1 VFDTFLLR
9 ACTTSQGVYERA
21 FQLSPVAKSHP
32 NAAEVYVQHR
42 IQANNLAYKAKDKR
56 PSFEVTIE
64 DIYKYFPFRL
74 FGLDSSAKQSLIDAE
89 FQAELDL
96 CRVNEEVLRLYR
108 REQNA
113 GHRVGFISD
122 TYWGEERIAAL
133 LQHCEPGLTWDFLYA
148 SCDHG
153 TSKSDR
159 LFARYLAGQR
169 IDPDCATHL
178 GDNPEADI
186 KSARKHRIRPRF
198 YPQADRTL
206 ASIFERETSTFSLLC
221 DQGSARLDNGYRT
234 LRRIVSARSP
244 QRSQAFRL
252 GLATIGPAMMA
263 FDRFLADR
271 ISQHG
276 TRGNNVAVAFLGR
289 DGFLSHRIW
298 TDAGRDNSCF
308 LEISRRVTLVASAT
322 TLEPLIDLFKKIG
335 EEKIDAQ
342 IVLDIL
348 KILPQSIA
356 AFFAAQPGRR
366 ATGYQL
372 AKALPSLVRQKDIAG
387 IAATVRRS
395 LLTYLE
401 SKIPNLKHLS
411 DLVVV
416 DIGYSGSIQ
425 KSLRRIFDIEK
436 LNIKIHGLYL
446 STHDDAFYDLHAE
459 DSAEGF
465 ISDLV
470 FTPHVKRMFNRS
482 ATVIEQICCSTTG
495 SVRSYGAD
503 NEVFYEPDGRSKEQI
518 ATALDVQDG
527 ALAFIKAASEVAASY
542 RLAPFDD
549 LDMAAKWSATI
560 LARLLLLPTD
570 SELTM
575 LGAFRHDLNL
585 GSQAIVSMV
594 DRQFVSNLEIARGF
608 PIACMAPAPPMWL
621 SGSFASL
628 TPANAYLYMLFG
640 ANRLPSNVFGEIKC
654 ATLQV
659 GLFGKDGSASMED
672 VAVYRT
678 ANSDLRI
685 RIPIAQSMK
694 LDTIAIPVAKIV
706 KEGVLR
712 GVTVQHGKTIQAV
725 TLSSEVADL
734 PLSDVAMAGFER
746 HGRYF
751 RAIDPDA
758 CAILKLGTMPQPVMV
773 LTLAISPLD
782 GNRIVAADDAEDFE
796 DDLKAALFSVH
807 HDLLNG

>member
-1 VFDTFLLR
+1 
-9 ACTTSQGVYERA
+9 
-21 FQLSPVAKSHP
+21 
-32 NAAEVYVQHR
+32 
-42 IQANNLAYKAKDKR
+42 
-56 PSFEVTIE
+56 
-64 DIYKYFPFRL
+64 
-74 FGLDSSAKQSLIDAE
+74 
-89 FQAELDL
+89 
-96 CRVNEEVLRLYR
+96 
-108 REQNA
+108 
-113 GHRVGFISD
+113 
-122 TYWGEERIAAL
+122 
-133 LQHCEPGLTWDFLYA
+133 
-148 SCDHG
+148 
-153 TSKSDR
+153 
-159 LFARYLAGQR
+159 
-169 IDPDCATHL
+169 
-178 GDNPEADI
+178 
-186 KSARKHRIRPRF
+186 
-198 YPQADRTL
+198 
-206 ASIFERETSTFSLLC
+206 
-221 DQGSARLDNGYRT
+221 
-234 LRRIVSARSP
+234 
-244 QRSQAFRL
+244 
-252 GLATIGPAMMA
+252 
-263 FDRFLADR
+263 
-271 ISQHG
+271 
-276 TRGNNVAVAFLGR
+276 
-289 DGFLSHRIW
+289 
-298 TDAGRDNSCF
+298 
-308 LEISRRVTLVASAT
+308 
-322 TLEPLIDLFKKIG
+322 
-335 EEKIDAQ
+335 
-342 IVLDIL
+342 
-348 KILPQSIA
+348 
-356 AFFAAQPGRR
+356 
-366 ATGYQL
+366 
-372 AKALPSLVRQKDIAG
+372 
-387 IAATVRRS
+387 
-395 LLTYLE
+395 
-401 SKIPNLKHLS
+401 
-411 DLVVV
+411 
-416 DIGYSGSIQ
+416 
-425 KSLRRIFDIEK
+425 
-436 LNIKIHGLYL
+436 
-446 STHDDAFYDLHAE
+446 
-459 DSAEGF
+459 
-465 ISDLV
+465 
-470 FTPHVKRMFNRS
+470 MFNRS

-734 PLSDVAMAGFER
+734 PLGDVAMAGFER
-746 HGRYF
+746 HGRHF
-751 RAIDPDA
+751 RALDPEA

-782 GNRIVAADDAEDFE
+782 GDRIVASDDAEDFE